1 MSRPVEAFLDHIP
14 ESGVFEGRSD
24 ALLVVELFVYG
35 FFCGVAS
42 GREQHVDLEAGG
54 QGVLQLDS
62 DLESER
68 SAWREWAGVGASGQ
82 RSVEFNT
89 YAEPDERRH

>member
-1 MSRPVEAFLDHIP
+1 MHACMHERMLRPVEAFLDHIA
-14 ESGVFEGRSD
+14 ESGVFEGRGD

-35 FFCGVAS
+35 FFCRVAA

-68 SAWREWAGVGASGQ
+68 GAWRG
-82 RSVEFNT
+82 
-89 YAEPDERRH
+89 